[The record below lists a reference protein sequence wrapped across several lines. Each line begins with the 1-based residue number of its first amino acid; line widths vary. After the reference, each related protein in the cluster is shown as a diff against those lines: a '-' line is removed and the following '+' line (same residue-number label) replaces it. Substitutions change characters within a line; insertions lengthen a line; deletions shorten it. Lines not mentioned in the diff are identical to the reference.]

1 MTTYIF
7 KIITLLG
14 GLALFLFGMDVMGKA
29 LERQAG
35 GKLQTILAKMSSNVF
50 KGFLLGLGVTAVIQ
64 SSSATTVMVVGFV
77 NSGIM
82 TLKQAVGVI
91 MGSNIGTTV
100 TAWIL
105 SLSGLE
111 GDSFLIKL
119 FKPSTLAPL
128 IGVIGVVMYMGKN
141 EKRKG
146 IGTIC
151 LGFMALMTGM
161 DIMGDS
167 MEFLES
173 EPWFAQLMIS
183 FSNPIIGIIG
193 IVMYMG
199 KNEKRRGIGTI
210 CLGFMALMTGMDLM
224 SSSMSFLKSE
234 AWFAD
239 LMISFTNPVLGILFG
254 AVLTA
259 VIQSSSASVG
269 ILQGLCV
276 TGAVTYGAAIPI
288 ILGQNIGTCITAIM
302 GAIGANRNARRTA
315 MVHLLFNVVGAVM
328 FAVVFYGLG
337 MVIEWSFLEESVQ
350 AWDISLIHT
359 AFNIV
364 ATAVLM
370 PMNGLLV
377 KLAYLIIPH
386 EYTPQKEELLDE
398 RLLATPAVAV
408 QRAHEIAGE
417 MASDAAKA
425 MEKAM
430 GLTKVFDAA
439 ILEEVT
445 ALEDKTDR
453 YEDAL
458 NTYLVK
464 LSAMN
469 LSVHDNRI
477 LNTLLYTV
485 SDIERMA
492 DHAMAIAKA
501 AQEMAEKKIE
511 FSSQARGE
519 LAVLEQAVLDI
530 VNRTVAAYGS
540 FDLGSA
546 VKIEPQEQVVDAL
559 VREVKSRHVRRLR
572 DGKCTVEY
580 GFVLEDL
587 LTACE
592 RTADHCSNIAVEM
605 LQVSEGKL
613 EAHEY
618 LNALKAG
625 ELHESAAFS
634 ERFAR
639 YKAQY
644 AFPEE

>member
-1 MTTYIF
+1 MTAYIF

-14 GLALFLFGMDVMGKA
+14 GLALFLFGMDIMGKS

-111 GDSFLIKL
+111 GDSFLIKF

-128 IGVIGVVMYMGKN
+128 IGIFGILLYMGKS
-141 EKRKG
+141 EKK
-146 IGTIC
+146 
-151 LGFMALMTGM
+151 
-161 DIMGDS
+161 
-167 MEFLES
+167 
-173 EPWFAQLMIS
+173 
-183 FSNPIIGIIG
+183 
-193 IVMYMG
+193 
-199 KNEKRRGIGTI
+199 RGIGTI
-210 CLGFMALMTGMDLM
+210 MLGFMALMTGMDLM
-224 SSSMSFLKSE
+224 SSSMAFLKSE

-239 LMISFTNPVLGILFG
+239 LMISFTNPIVGILFG

-269 ILQGLCV
+269 ILQGLCSTGVV
-276 TGAVTYGAAIPI
+276 TFGAAIPI

-315 MVHLLFNVVGAVM
+315 MVHLLFNVVGATM
-328 FAVVFYGLG
+328 FAAVFYGINMFVPWNFLG
-337 MVIEWSFLEESVQ
+337 DSAQ
-350 AWDISLIHT
+350 AWDISVIHT
-359 AFNIV
+359 GFNII

-377 KLAYLIIPH
+377 KLAYLLVP
-386 EYTPQKEELLDE
+386 EVKEPEKTELLDS

-408 QRAHEIAGE
+408 QRAHEIASQ
-417 MASDAAKA
+417 MAADAAKA
-425 MEKAM
+425 IHLAID
-430 GLTKVFDAA
+430 LTKQFESGIMEQVM
-439 ILEEVT
+439 E
-445 ALEDKTDR
+445 LEDKTDR

-464 LSAMN
+464 LSGMN
-469 LSVHDNRI
+469 LSVQDNNI
-477 LNTLLYTV
+477 LNTLLYSI

-492 DHAMAIAKA
+492 DHALAVARA
-501 AQEMAEKKIE
+501 ALEMEEKKIQ
-511 FSSQARGE
+511 FSNQAQGE

-530 VNRTVAAYGS
+530 VDRTVAAYSS
-540 FDLGSA
+540 FDREQA
-546 VKIEPQEQVVDAL
+546 ARIEPQEQVVDAL

-572 DGKCTVEY
+572 DGLCTVEY

-592 RTADHCSNIAVEM
+592 RTADHCSNVAIEM
-605 LQVSEGKL
+605 LQVAEGKL

-625 ELHESAAFS
+625 ELHESAAFA
-634 ERFAR
+634 EQFAK
-639 YKAQY
+639 YKARY
-644 AFPEE
+644 AFPEEREN

>member
-1 MTTYIF
+1 MTAYIF

-14 GLALFLFGMDVMGKA
+14 GLALFLFGMDIMGKA

-111 GDSFLIKL
+111 GDSFLIKF

-128 IGVIGVVMYMGKN
+128 IAIIGIVLYMFTKSEKKKGV
-141 EKRKG
+141 
-146 IGTIC
+146 GTIC

-161 DIMGDS
+161 DM
-167 MEFLES
+167 
-173 EPWFAQLMIS
+173 
-183 FSNPIIGIIG
+183 
-193 IVMYMG
+193 
-199 KNEKRRGIGTI
+199 
-210 CLGFMALMTGMDLM
+210 M
-224 SSSMSFLKSE
+224 SSSMAFLKTE

-239 LMISFTNPVLGILFG
+239 LMISFTNPVVGILFG

-269 ILQGLCV
+269 ILQGLCS
-276 TGAVTYGAAIPI
+276 TGVVTYGAAIPI

-302 GAIGANRNARRTA
+302 GSIGANRNARRTA

-328 FAVVFYGLG
+328 FAVIFYGIG
-337 MVIEWSFLEESVQ
+337 VFIEWKFLGDSVQ
-350 AWDISLIHT
+350 AWDISVIHT
-359 AFNIV
+359 GFNLI

-377 KLAYLIIPH
+377 KLAYVLVPQVDA
-386 EYTPQKEELLDE
+386 PQKTELLDT

-417 MASDAAKA
+417 MAADAAQA
-425 MEKAM
+425 MHLAM
-430 GLTKVFDAA
+430 GLTKKF
-439 ILEEVT
+439 EEGVMEQVVE
-445 ALEDKTDR
+445 LEDKTDR

-458 NTYLVK
+458 NTYLVQ
-464 LSAMN
+464 LSTMN

-492 DHAMAIAKA
+492 DHAMAVAKA
-501 AQEMAEKKIE
+501 AQEIHEKNIE
-511 FSSQARGE
+511 FSKQAKGE
-519 LAVLEQAVLDI
+519 LAVLEQAVMDI
-530 VNRTVAAYGS
+530 MDRTVAAYGS
-540 FDLGSA
+540 FDRALA
-546 VKIEPQEQVVDAL
+546 VRIEPQEQVVDSL
-559 VREVKSRHVRRLR
+559 VREIKSRHVRRLR
-572 DGKCTVEY
+572 DGLCTVEY

-592 RTADHCSNIAVEM
+592 RTADHCSNVAVEM
-605 LQVSEGKL
+605 LQVTEGKL

-625 ELHESAAFS
+625 ELHESAAFA
-634 ERFAR
+634 EQFAQ

-644 AFPEE
+644 AFPEEN

>member
-1 MTTYIF
+1 MTAYIF

-128 IGVIGVVMYMGKN
+128 IGIIGIVMYMGKN

-161 DIMGDS
+161 D
-167 MEFLES
+167 
-173 EPWFAQLMIS
+173 
-183 FSNPIIGIIG
+183 
-193 IVMYMG
+193 
-199 KNEKRRGIGTI
+199 
-210 CLGFMALMTGMDLM
+210 LM
-224 SSSMSFLKSE
+224 SGSMSFLKSE

-288 ILGQNIGTCITAIM
+288 ILGQNIGTCVTAMM

-328 FAVVFYGLG
+328 FAVFFYGLG
-337 MVIEWSFLEESVQ
+337 MFIDWKFLGDSVQ

-359 AFNIV
+359 AFNVV

-386 EYTPQKEELLDE
+386 EPTPQKEELLDE

-417 MASDAAKA
+417 MAADASRA
-425 MEKAM
+425 MHLAM
-430 GLTKVFDAA
+430 GLTKKFDASVMEQ
-439 ILEEVT
+439 IVE
-445 ALEDKTDR
+445 LEDKTDR

-501 AQEMAEKKIE
+501 ALEMEEKKIG
-511 FSSQARGE
+511 FSSQAKGE

-530 VNRTVAAYGS
+530 VDRTVAAYGS
-540 FDLGSA
+540 FDLDNA

-572 DGKCTVEY
+572 DGLCTVEY

-634 ERFAR
+634 ERFAK
-639 YKAQY
+639 YKAKY
-644 AFPEE
+644 AFPEEA

>member
-7 KIITLLG
+7 KIISLLG

-111 GDSFLIKL
+111 GDSFIIKL

-128 IGVIGVVMYMGKN
+128 IGIIGVVMYMGKN
-141 EKRKG
+141 ERRKG
-146 IGTIC
+146 IGTIM

-183 FSNPIIGIIG
+183 FSNPI
-193 IVMYMG
+193 V
-199 KNEKRRGIGTI
+199 
-210 CLGFMALMTGMDLM
+210 
-224 SSSMSFLKSE
+224 
-234 AWFAD
+234 
-239 LMISFTNPVLGILFG
+239 GILFG
-254 AVLTA
+254 AGLTA
-259 VIQSSSASVG
+259 IIQSSSASVG
-269 ILQGLCV
+269 ILQGLCG
-276 TGAVTYGAAIPI
+276 TGVVTYGAAIPI

-315 MVHLLFNVVGAVM
+315 MVHLLFNVVGVAIFV
-328 FAVVFYGLG
+328 VVFYGLG
-337 MVIEWSFLEESVQ
+337 LFIDWRFLDNTAA
-350 AWDISLIHT
+350 AWDIAVIHT
-359 AFNIV
+359 CFNV
-364 ATAVLM
+364 AATCVLM
-370 PMNGLLV
+370 PLNGLLV
-377 KLAYLIIPH
+377 KLAYLFIPK
-386 EYTPQKEELLDE
+386 EQVPQKTELLDE

-417 MASDAAKA
+417 MAADAAKA
-425 MEKAM
+425 MHLAM
-430 GLTKVFDAA
+430 GLTKKFESGVM
-439 ILEEVT
+439 EQVVE
-445 ALEDKTDR
+445 LEDKTDR

-464 LSAMN
+464 LSGMN

-492 DHAMAIAKA
+492 DHAMAVAKA
-501 AQEMAEKKIE
+501 ALEMEEKKIE
-511 FSSQARGE
+511 FSNQAKGE

-530 VNRTVAAYGS
+530 VDRTVAAYGS
-540 FDLGSA
+540 FDLDGA
-546 VKIEPQEQVVDAL
+546 IKIEPQEQVVDAL

-572 DGKCTVEY
+572 DGLCTVEY

-592 RTADHCSNIAVEM
+592 RTADHCSNVAVEM
-605 LQVSEGKL
+605 LQVAEGKL

-644 AFPEE
+644 AFPEEQ

>member
-7 KIITLLG
+7 NVVTLLG

-105 SLSGLE
+105 SLAGLE
-111 GDSFLIKL
+111 GDSFLIQF

-128 IGVIGVVMYMGKN
+128 IGTVGIVLFMFTKS
-141 EKRKG
+141 EKKKG
-146 IGTIC
+146 IGTIM

-167 MEFLES
+167 MKFLEN

-183 FSNPIIGIIG
+183 FSNPLI
-193 IVMYMG
+193 
-199 KNEKRRGIGTI
+199 
-210 CLGFMALMTGMDLM
+210 
-224 SSSMSFLKSE
+224 
-234 AWFAD
+234 
-239 LMISFTNPVLGILFG
+239 GILFG
-254 AVLTA
+254 TVLTA
-259 VIQSSSASVG
+259 IIQSSSASVG
-269 ILQGLCV
+269 ILQGLCGTGVV
-276 TGAVTYGAAIPI
+276 TFGSAIPI
-288 ILGQNIGTCITAIM
+288 ILGQNIGTCITAIL
-302 GAIGANRNARRTA
+302 GAVGANRNARRTA
-315 MVHLLFNVVGAVM
+315 MVHLLFNVVGVTI
-328 FAVVFYGLG
+328 FVIVFYGLG
-337 MVIEWSFLEESVQ
+337 LFIDWKFLSEAAS
-350 AWDISLIHT
+350 AWNIAVIHT
-359 AFNIV
+359 CFNV
-364 ATAVLM
+364 AATCVLM

-377 KLAYLIIPH
+377 KLAYLVIPR
-386 EYTPQKEELLDE
+386 EETPQKQELLDE

-408 QRAHEIAGE
+408 QRAHEIAGQ
-417 MASDAAKA
+417 MAADARDA
-425 MEKAM
+425 MALAI
-430 GLTKVFDAA
+430 GLTRNFDPKVM
-439 ILEEVT
+439 EQVVE
-445 ALEDKTDR
+445 LEDRTDH
-453 YEDAL
+453 YQDAL
-458 NTYLVK
+458 GTYLVK
-464 LSAMN
+464 LSGMN

-485 SDIERMA
+485 SDIERMG
-492 DHAMAIAKA
+492 DHALAVAKA
-501 AQEMAEKKIE
+501 AREIEEKKVA
-511 FSSQARGE
+511 FSDQAKAE
-519 LAVLEQAVLDI
+519 LEVLERAVQDI
-530 VNRTVAAYGS
+530 VDRTVAAYGS
-540 FDLGSA
+540 FDLEQA
-546 VKIEPQEQVVDAL
+546 IKIEPQEQVVDSL

-572 DGKCTVEY
+572 DGLCSVEY

-587 LTACE
+587 LTAWE
-592 RTADHCSNIAVEM
+592 RTADHCSNVAVEM
-605 LQVSEGKL
+605 LQVAEGKL

-625 ELHESAAFS
+625 ELHESAAYT

-644 AFPEE
+644 TFPEEQ

>member
-1 MTTYIF
+1 MTTYFF

-14 GLALFLFGMDVMGKA
+14 GLSLLLFGMDVMGKA

-111 GDSFLIKL
+111 GDSFLIKF

-128 IGVIGVVMYMGKN
+128 IGIIGIVLYMGKS
-141 EKRKG
+141 EKKKG
-146 IGTIC
+146 IGTI
-151 LGFMALMTGM
+151 M
-161 DIMGDS
+161 
-167 MEFLES
+167 
-173 EPWFAQLMIS
+173 
-183 FSNPIIGIIG
+183 
-193 IVMYMG
+193 
-199 KNEKRRGIGTI
+199 
-210 CLGFMALMTGMDLM
+210 LGFMALMTGMDLM

-239 LMISFTNPVLGILFG
+239 LMISFTNPIVGIAFG
-254 AVLTA
+254 AILTA
-259 VIQSSSASVG
+259 IIQSSSASVG
-269 ILQGLCV
+269 ILQGLCS
-276 TGAVTYGAAIPI
+276 TGVVTYGAAIPI

-302 GAIGANRNARRTA
+302 GSIGANRNARRTA
-315 MVHLLFNVVGAVM
+315 MVHLLFNVVGATM
-328 FAVVFYGLG
+328 FAAVFYGIGMFAPWKFLG
-337 MVIEWSFLEESVQ
+337 DSVQ
-350 AWDISLIHT
+350 AWDISVIHT
-359 AFNIV
+359 CFNVV

-370 PMNGLLV
+370 PMSNLLV
-377 KLAYLIIPH
+377 KLAYLAIPH
-386 EYTPQKEELLDE
+386 EGTPQKEELLDE

-408 QRAHEIAGE
+408 QRAHEIANQ
-417 MASDAAKA
+417 MAADASEA
-425 MEKAM
+425 MHLAM
-430 GLTKVFDAA
+430 ALTQKFDAA
-439 ILEEVT
+439 VMEQVV

-458 NTYLVK
+458 GTYLVK
-464 LSAMN
+464 LSGMN
-469 LSVHDNRI
+469 LSVGDNRI

-492 DHAMAIAKA
+492 DHAMSVAKSA
-501 AQEMAEKKIE
+501 LEIQEKKIE
-511 FSSQARGE
+511 FSNQAKGE
-519 LAVLEQAVLDI
+519 LAVLKQAVLDI
-530 VNRTVAAYGS
+530 VERTVAAYGS
-540 FDLGSA
+540 FDLDQA
-546 VKIEPQEQVVDAL
+546 IKIEPQEQVVDAL

-572 DGKCTVEY
+572 DGLCTVEY

-592 RTADHCSNIAVEM
+592 RTADHCSNVAVEI
-605 LQVSEGKL
+605 LQVAEGKL

-625 ELHESAAFS
+625 ELYESAAFA

-639 YKAQY
+639 YRAQY
-644 AFPEE
+644 AFPEDK

>member
-1 MTTYIF
+1 
-7 KIITLLG
+7 
-14 GLALFLFGMDVMGKA
+14 
-29 LERQAG
+29 
-35 GKLQTILAKMSSNVF
+35 
-50 KGFLLGLGVTAVIQ
+50 
-64 SSSATTVMVVGFV
+64 
-77 NSGIM
+77 
-82 TLKQAVGVI
+82 
-91 MGSNIGTTV
+91 
-100 TAWIL
+100 
-105 SLSGLE
+105 
-111 GDSFLIKL
+111 
-119 FKPSTLAPL
+119 
-128 IGVIGVVMYMGKN
+128 
-141 EKRKG
+141 
-146 IGTIC
+146 
-151 LGFMALMTGM
+151 
-161 DIMGDS
+161 
-167 MEFLES
+167 
-173 EPWFAQLMIS
+173 
-183 FSNPIIGIIG
+183 
-193 IVMYMG
+193 
-199 KNEKRRGIGTI
+199 
-210 CLGFMALMTGMDLM
+210 
-224 SSSMSFLKSE
+224 
-234 AWFAD
+234 
-239 LMISFTNPVLGILFG
+239 
-254 AVLTA
+254 
-259 VIQSSSASVG
+259 
-269 ILQGLCV
+269 
-276 TGAVTYGAAIPI
+276 
-288 ILGQNIGTCITAIM
+288 
-302 GAIGANRNARRTA
+302 
-315 MVHLLFNVVGAVM
+315 
-328 FAVVFYGLG
+328 
-337 MVIEWSFLEESVQ
+337 
-350 AWDISLIHT
+350 
-359 AFNIV
+359 
-364 ATAVLM
+364 
-370 PMNGLLV
+370 
-377 KLAYLIIPH
+377 
-386 EYTPQKEELLDE
+386 
-398 RLLATPAVAV
+398 
-408 QRAHEIAGE
+408 

-425 MEKAM
+425 MELAM
-430 GLTKVFDAA
+430 GLTKHFDGAV
-439 ILEEVT
+439 LEQVT

-458 NTYLVK
+458 NSYLVK

-511 FSSQARGE
+511 FSRQARGE

-540 FDLGSA
+540 FDLENA

-572 DGKCTVEY
+572 DGLCTVEY

>member
-14 GLALFLFGMDVMGKA
+14 GLSLFLFGMDVMGKA

-35 GKLQTILAKMSSNVF
+35 GRLQTILAKMSSNVF

-128 IGVIGVVMYMGKN
+128 IGIIGVVMYMGKN

-183 FSNPIIGIIG
+183 FSNPI
-193 IVMYMG
+193 
-199 KNEKRRGIGTI
+199 
-210 CLGFMALMTGMDLM
+210 
-224 SSSMSFLKSE
+224 
-234 AWFAD
+234 
-239 LMISFTNPVLGILFG
+239 LGILFG
-254 AVLTA
+254 AGLTA
-259 VIQSSSASVG
+259 IIQSSSASVG

-315 MVHLLFNVVGAVM
+315 MVHLLFNVVGVTI
-328 FAVVFYGLG
+328 FVVVFYGLG
-337 MVIEWSFLEESVQ
+337 LFVDWKFLTDAAA
-350 AWDISLIHT
+350 AWDIAVIHT
-359 AFNIV
+359 CFNIA

-370 PMNGLLV
+370 PLNGLLV

-430 GLTKVFDAA
+430 GLTKRFDAA
-439 ILEEVT
+439 VLEQVT

-530 VNRTVAAYGS
+530 VNRTVAAYRS
-540 FDLGSA
+540 FDLGNA

-572 DGKCTVEY
+572 DGLCTVEY

-592 RTADHCSNIAVEM
+592 RTADHCSNMAVEM
-605 LQVSEGKL
+605 IQVSEGKL

-644 AFPEE
+644 AFPAE

>member
-7 KIITLLG
+7 KIISLLG

-35 GKLQTILAKMSSNVF
+35 GKLQTILSKMSGKVW
-50 KGFLLGLGVTAVIQ
+50 KGFLLGAAVTAVIQ

-82 TLKQAVGVI
+82 TLNQAVGVI
-91 MGSNIGTTV
+91 MGSNVGTTV

-128 IGVIGVVMYMGKN
+128 IGMIGIMLYMGKS

-146 IGTIC
+146 VGTI
-151 LGFMALMTGM
+151 M
-161 DIMGDS
+161 
-167 MEFLES
+167 
-173 EPWFAQLMIS
+173 
-183 FSNPIIGIIG
+183 
-193 IVMYMG
+193 
-199 KNEKRRGIGTI
+199 
-210 CLGFMALMTGMDLM
+210 LGFMALMTGMDLM
-224 SSSMSFLKSE
+224 SSSMSFLKTES
-234 AWFAD
+234 WFAD
-239 LMISFTNPVLGILFG
+239 LMISFTNPVVGILFG

-288 ILGQNIGTCITAIM
+288 ILGQNIGTCVTAMM

-315 MVHLLFNVVGAVM
+315 MVHLLFNVVGVLM
-328 FAVVFYGLG
+328 FVIVFYGLG
-337 MVIEWSFLEESVQ
+337 LFIDWSFLRDSVQ
-350 AWDISLIHT
+350 AWDISVIHT
-359 AFNIV
+359 GFNLV
-364 ATAVLM
+364 ATAVLL

-377 KLAYLIIPH
+377 KLAYAIVP
-386 EYTPQKEELLDE
+386 EVKEPEKTALLDE

-408 QRAHEIAGE
+408 QRAQTIAGR
-417 MASDAAKA
+417 MAADAAEA
-425 MEKAM
+425 MHLAI
-430 GLTKVFDAA
+430 GLTRQYDAA
-439 ILEEVT
+439 TLERVVE
-445 ALEDKTDR
+445 LEDRTD
-453 YEDAL
+453 YYQDAL
-458 NTYLVK
+458 GTYLVK

-469 LSVHDNRI
+469 LSVQDNRI

-485 SDIERMA
+485 SDIERMG
-492 DHAMAIAKA
+492 DHAAAIAKA
-501 AQEMAEKKIE
+501 ALEIEEKKIA
-511 FSSQARGE
+511 FSSQAKAE
-519 LAVLEQAVLDI
+519 LAVLERAVLDI
-530 VNRTVAAYGS
+530 VDRTVAAYTG
-540 FDLGSA
+540 FDLEQA
-546 VKIEPQEQVVDAL
+546 IKIEPQEQVVDAL

-572 DGKCTVEY
+572 DGLCTVEY

-592 RTADHCSNIAVEM
+592 RTADHCSNVAVEM

-644 AFPEE
+644 AFPEER

>member
-1 MTTYIF
+1 MSTYIF
-7 KIITLLG
+7 NIITLLG

-82 TLKQAVGVI
+82 GLKQAVGVI

-111 GDSFLIKL
+111 GDSFLIQF

-128 IGVIGVVMYMGKN
+128 IGVIGVALYMSKS
-141 EKRKG
+141 EKKKG
-146 IGTIC
+146 IGTIM

-167 MEFLES
+167 MGFLKS

-183 FSNPIIGIIG
+183 FSNPL
-193 IVMYMG
+193 V
-199 KNEKRRGIGTI
+199 
-210 CLGFMALMTGMDLM
+210 
-224 SSSMSFLKSE
+224 
-234 AWFAD
+234 
-239 LMISFTNPVLGILFG
+239 GILFG

-259 VIQSSSASVG
+259 IIQSSSASVG
-269 ILQGLCV
+269 ILQGLCG
-276 TGAVTYGAAIPI
+276 TGVVSFGSAIPI
-288 ILGQNIGTCITAIM
+288 ILGQNIGTCITAMM

-315 MVHLLFNVVGAVM
+315 MVHLLFNVVGVLI
-328 FAVVFYGLG
+328 FVVVFYGLG
-337 MVIEWSFLEESVQ
+337 LFIDWSFLREPAA
-350 AWDISLIHT
+350 AWDIAVIHT
-359 AFNIV
+359 CFNV
-364 ATAVLM
+364 AATCVLM
-370 PMNGLLV
+370 PMNALLV
-377 KLAYLIIPH
+377 KLAYLFIPK
-386 EYTPQKEELLDE
+386 EQEPQKNALLDE
-398 RLLATPAVAV
+398 RLLATPAVAT
-408 QRAHEIAGE
+408 QRAHEIALE
-417 MASDAAKA
+417 MAEDASRA
-425 MEKAM
+425 MHLAM
-430 GLTKVFDAA
+430 GLTKQFDTA
-439 ILEEVT
+439 IMEQVVE
-445 ALEDKTDR
+445 LEDKTDR

-458 NTYLVK
+458 GTYLVK
-464 LSAMN
+464 LSGMN
-469 LSVHDNRI
+469 LSLRDNRI
-477 LNTLLYTV
+477 LNTLLYSI

-492 DHAMAIAKA
+492 DHAMSVAKA
-501 AQEMAEKKIE
+501 AKEIEDKKIV
-511 FSSQARGE
+511 FSQQAKGE

-530 VNRTVAAYGS
+530 VDRTVAAYGS
-540 FDLGSA
+540 FDREQA
-546 VKIEPQEQVVDAL
+546 IRIEPQEQVVDAL

-572 DGKCTVEY
+572 DGLCTVEY

-592 RTADHCSNIAVEM
+592 RTADHCSNVAVEM
-605 LQVSEGKL
+605 LQVAEGKL

-634 ERFAR
+634 EQFAQ

-644 AFPEE
+644 AFPDEQ